1 MWFFE
6 KKVTEE
12 EFSKFQKQV
21 QKSFQKVKADNRDLG
36 KQLTVLTKVTMALS
50 PLSKRFTELQRQFT
64 ELLKQFSGG
73 SLNRQKKVEQSP
85 PQLKTEKKQPSGFT
99 DIQSGHLTQL
109 EQKGLIFIGRL
120 QNESGSQMIP
130 VGSLTSNLYPDRVN
144 RRIKT
149 TVSNILKKQVE
160 LGLINRE
167 RRGNTWY
174 VGLTSR
180 GYKVVKKVLH
190 QNQLKNLMQLYEKK

>member
-21 QKSFQKVKADNRDLG
+21 QKSFQKVKADNRNLG
-36 KQLTVLTKVTMALS
+36 NQLTVLTKVTMALS

-85 PQLKTEKKQPSGFT
+85 PQLKEEKKQPSGFT

-149 TVSNILKKQVE
+149 TVSNILKKHVE
-160 LGLINRE
+160 LGLVNRE
-167 RRGNTWY
+167 RRGN
-174 VGLTSR
+174 
-180 GYKVVKKVLH
+180 
-190 QNQLKNLMQLYEKK
+190 

>member
-21 QKSFQKVKADNRDLG
+21 QKSFQKVKADNRDLEN
-36 KQLTVLTKVTMALS
+36 QLTVLTKVTMALS
-50 PLSKRFTELQRQFT
+50 PLSKRFTEL
-64 ELLKQFSGG
+64 LKQFSGG
-73 SLNRQKKVEQSP
+73 SLNRQKKVEPSP
-85 PQLKTEKKQPSGFT
+85 PQLKEEKKQPSGFS

-120 QNESGSQMIP
+120 QNESGSQRIP

-160 LGLINRE
+160 LGLVNRE
-167 RRGNTWY
+167 RRGNCWY
-174 VGLTSR
+174 IALTSR
-180 GYKVVKKVLH
+180 GYKAVKKVLH

>member
-1 MWFFE
+1 MWLFKKKLTEEAFQKFE
-6 KKVTEE
+6 KRIL
-12 EFSKFQKQV
+12 
-21 QKSFQKVKADNRDLG
+21 KSFQKVRADNRLLE
-36 KQLTVLTKVTMALS
+36 KQITVLTKVTMTLC

-64 ELLKQFSGG
+64 ELLKQFSSG

-85 PQLKTEKKQPSGFT
+85 PQLKEEKRRPSGFT

-120 QNESGSQMIP
+120 QNESGSQRIP

-167 RRGNTWY
+167 RRGNCWY
-174 VGLTSR
+174 VALTSR
-180 GYKVVKKVLH
+180 GYKAVKKVLH

>member
-21 QKSFQKVKADNRDLG
+21 QKSFQKVKADNRDLEN
-36 KQLTVLTKVTMALS
+36 QLTVLTKVTMALS
-50 PLSKRFTELQRQFT
+50 PSSKRFTELQRQFT

-73 SLNRQKKVEQSP
+73 SLNRQKKVEPSP
-85 PQLKTEKKQPSGFT
+85 PQLKEEKKHPSGFS

-160 LGLINRE
+160 LGLVNRE
-167 RRGNTWY
+167 RSGNCWY
-174 VGLTSR
+174 VALTSR
-180 GYKVVKKVLH
+180 GYKAVKKVLH